1 MNINQIIDP
10 ISNVYDKL
18 WRRKY
23 YKIYLYQYTKNK
35 KRVELQSQYPLTDE
49 QKKQIDDYYMA
60 YYGSK
65 IPYEC
70 HQNFAVH
77 TGVFRY
83 DYFPDFLYVPYFEH
97 FINYQKG
104 YAKVLEDKSV
114 FPFFASK
121 AGVKMPITMVY
132 NTFGVFR
139 DGDYNC
145 LSKKNVKELLN
156 NAGRVFVKPTIES
169 GSAKGIFTAN
179 FKDGVDQK
187 SGKTIDEIFDSKRKN
202 YAVQEFVK
210 CCQELA
216 NLYNGCVNTFR
227 IMTYRWKDGFYVMPG
242 VLRIGSGGGEV
253 DNAHAGGMFVAIDE
267 DGVLKGKAMTEFMN
281 VYEKH
286 PDSGIL
292 FEGYRISEYPKVVEA
307 ALKLHTMI
315 PEIGCVAWD
324 FTIDDTNSPLLIEA
338 NILNSGFWII
348 QCAHPCA
355 PFGERQPEVLQWIKL
370 MKSVPVSE
378 REKYSFG
385 HGL

>member
-1 MNINQIIDP
+1 MIKKIQNTF
-10 ISNVYDKL
+10 SNVYDNF
-18 WRRKY
+18 WIRKY
-23 YKIYLYQYTKNK
+23 YKLYLGMYTKNK
-35 KRVELQSQYPLTDE
+35 KRLELQKQFPLTAE
-49 QKKQIDDYYMA
+49 QKKQVDDYYMT

-65 IPYEC
+65 VPYEC

-77 TGVFRY
+77 TGVFKH

-97 FINYQKG
+97 FINEHKN
-104 YAKVLEDKSV
+104 YARVLEDKSV
-114 FPFFASK
+114 FPFIASK
-121 AGVKMPITMVY
+121 ANVKMPKTMFF
-132 NTFGVFR
+132 NTFGIFR
-139 DGDYNC
+139 DSDYNC
-145 LSKKNVKELLN
+145 LDKASVKDMLY

-179 FKDGVDQK
+179 FKEGVDLK
-187 SGKTIDEIFDSKRKN
+187 SGKQIEDIFDSKRQN

-210 CCQELA
+210 CCQDLSQ
-216 NLYNGCVNTFR
+216 LYSGCVNTFR

-253 DNAHAGGMFVAIDE
+253 DNAHAGGMFIAISE
-267 DGVLKGKAMTEFMN
+267 EGVLKGRAMTEFMK

-292 FEGYRISEYPKVVEA
+292 FDGYKVTEYSKVTEA

-324 FTIDDTNSPLLIEA
+324 FTIDETDSPLLIEA

-348 QCAHPCA
+348 QCAHACA
-355 PFGERQPEVLQWIKL
+355 PFGERQPEVLQWIRKIKGL
-370 MKSVPVSE
+370 P
-378 REKYSFG
+378 YSQRSQYAFG
-385 HGL
+385 YGM